1 MNKKN
6 LFDLLTLKEKISSS
20 KYIQKLRPLNNE
32 KLKVIKILEQLND
45 LKENKDSKMSLSAWE
60 LKSASNIQEKI
71 FDQIALA
78 ETRIENIEIEIRSL
92 EKKFIEH
99 EIRKKRAFDKSILIN
114 KVKKLENEKKI
125 DEELQT
131 YRKSKFV

>member
-20 KYIQKLRPLNNE
+20 KYIQKLRPLNDE
-32 KLKVIKILEQLND
+32 KLKVMKILEQLND
-45 LKENKDSKMSLSAWE
+45 LKENKNSKMSLSAWE

-78 ETRIENIEIEIRSL
+78 ETRIKNIEIEIRSL

>member
-20 KYIQKLRPLNNE
+20 KYIQKLRPLNDE
-32 KLKVIKILEQLND
+32 KLKVMKILEQLND
-45 LKENKDSKMSLSAWE
+45 LKENKNSKMSLSAWE

>member
-20 KYIQKLRPLNNE
+20 KYIQKLRPLNDE

-99 EIRKKRAFDKSILIN
+99 EIRKKRAFDKSILI
-114 KVKKLENEKKI
+114 LSLI
-125 DEELQT
+125 HI
-131 YRKSKFV
+131 